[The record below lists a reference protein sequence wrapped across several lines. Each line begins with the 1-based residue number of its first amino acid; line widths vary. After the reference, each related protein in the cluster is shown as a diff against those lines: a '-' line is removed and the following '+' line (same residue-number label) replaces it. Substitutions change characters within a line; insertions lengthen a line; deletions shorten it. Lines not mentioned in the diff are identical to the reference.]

1 MNKTQTPAPYWRR
14 RLLPREPRPARARAA
29 ICGLACFT
37 VLYCSAAGRGEPQAP
52 AEPQATQAATIA
64 DQGEAARFEAVIRQ
78 MAGALFAHLGS
89 EADPN
94 QGDLADGIVVSS
106 FVDLRQLTRT
116 SSFGRYLA
124 EQLMGEFQQRG
135 YRVVE
140 IRKSKDILIQERRGE
155 YGLSRNPGEIKP
167 EVTARALVTG
177 TYTVT
182 EDSILVNAKVLDN
195 QSAVLLSS
203 ATMVFPRTKLAN
215 LLLADSA
222 SARPPRARQE
232 MTTMKRLE

>member
-1 MNKTQTPAPYWRR
+1 
-14 RLLPREPRPARARAA
+14 
-29 ICGLACFT
+29 
-37 VLYCSAAGRGEPQAP
+37 
-52 AEPQATQAATIA
+52 
-64 DQGEAARFEAVIRQ
+64 
-78 MAGALFAHLGS
+78 MAGALFAHLGDD
-89 EADPN
+89 ADPS
-94 QGDLADGIVVSS
+94 QGDLAGGIVVSS

-155 YGLSRNPGEIKP
+155 YGLSRNPGEITP
-167 EVTARALVTG
+167 EVAAQALVTG

-195 QSAVLLSS
+195 RSAVMLSS
-203 ATMVFPRTKLAN
+203 ATMVFPRTRLAN
-215 LLLADSA
+215 RLLADSA

-232 MTTMKRLE
+232 MTTMKRLN